1 MDLLFNAVQ
10 FIETSLLFSAFLFSG
25 IMFLRTRDKLAGR
38 TFFVVFPVASLLFIS
53 YMYSLYYRSSKT
65 GDTGLEWLS
74 PLFALVVIV
83 LIMMAILA
91 TCFYII
97 KLFPVSESN
106 KRKGYLSAIILVGAF
121 LIVTS
126 ALVMY
131 ISKSDLTKAITNA
144 LWAFYPICSLALFIE
159 AISLSLTYN
168 KIEDVHDKKLA
179 KYFIISFIPQLA
191 FSIIDFILLRD
202 ISFQTTHLSYAVF
215 SLLVFI
221 DLCGYFFRS
230 YSIDMDITD
239 EKQSLK
245 ESYDL
250 SEREIEVIELLA
262 KGITN
267 QAISEEL
274 HISINTVK
282 SHIKKIYNKL
292 KVANRLQLMNLLQ
305 GIKSTKK

>member
-25 IMFLRTRDKLAGR
+25 IMFLRTRDKLAGS
-38 TFFVVFPVASLLFIS
+38 TFFVVFPVSSLLFIS
-53 YMYSLYYRSSKT
+53 YMYSLYYRSSKA

-83 LIMMAILA
+83 LIMTAILA

-97 KLFPVSESN
+97 KLFPVSERN
-106 KRKGYLSAIILVGAF
+106 KRKGYLSAIILVSAF
-121 LIVTS
+121 LIITS

-131 ISKSDLTKAITNA
+131 ISKSDLAKAITNA
-144 LWAFYPICSLALFIE
+144 LWAFYPMCSLALFIE
-159 AISLSLTYN
+159 AISISLAYN
-168 KIEDVHDKKLA
+168 KIENVHDKKLA
-179 KYFIISFIPQLA
+179 KYFIISFIPQIA
-191 FSIIDFILLRD
+191 FSTIDFILLRD
-202 ISFQTTHLSYAVF
+202 ISFQTTHLSYACF

-221 DLCGYFFRS
+221 DMCGYFFRS

-250 SEREIEVIELLA
+250 SEREIEVVELLA

-267 QAISEEL
+267 QAISEKL

-282 SHIKKIYNKL
+282 SHIKKIYNKF
-292 KVANRLQLMNLLQ
+292 KITNRLQLMNLLQ
-305 GIKSTKK
+305 GVKSAHK